1 MMKGHDDQGCV
12 CVAWSPDG
20 KMIASCG
27 NDWLIRLWDSN
38 TGAEQGVLRGHTIW
52 VFSVR
57 FSPDG
62 TRLASAAGAY
72 PGTPNRHAEVKLWD
86 IAARREIRSFQGV
99 RSTRADAVAFSPD
112 GKLLAAADGVGAA
125 RIWEVDTGNKF
136 KDFEG
141 GHSQPVIGLAFSRDG
156 RRLATA
162 SEDGLVVIWDVSSGI
177 AFDRNGRRL
186 AFAGDD
192 NQMLI
197 VDTADGRTLATLTGE
212 TGEVQSIA
220 FAPDGLRIAT
230 SGANRTI
237 RIWDPDR
244 GDEVLSLRGHLSD
257 VCGLA
262 WSTDGRCLASVSH
275 DQTARIWD
283 SGPPEYTTIRD
294 RNMVWAIEK
303 DNP

>member
-1 MMKGHDDQGCV
+1 MKVWNAVTSELLLNLKGHKGQV
-12 CVAWSPDG
+12 CVVAFGSDDLGVVTAGEDGTVRLWDQATGLERKQIRTHEGGPIGLAVSPDG
-20 KMIASCG
+20 RWIATVTPSG
-27 NDWLIRLWDSN
+27 PAKVWD
-38 TGAEQGVLRGHTIW
+38 
-52 VFSVR
+52 
-57 FSPDG
+57 
-62 TRLASAAGAY
+62 LASG
-72 PGTPNRHAEVKLWD
+72 HALLTIGSPAKTKP
-86 IAARREIRSFQGV
+86 SGV
-99 RSTRADAVAFSPD
+99 
-112 GKLLAAADGVGAA
+112 
-125 RIWEVDTGNKF
+125 
-136 KDFEG
+136 
-141 GHSQPVIGLAFSRDG
+141 
-156 RRLATA
+156 
-162 SEDGLVVIWDVSSGI
+162 GI
-177 AFDRNGRRL
+177 AFDRNGSRL

-192 NQMLI
+192 NQVLI

-262 WSTDGRCLASVSH
+262 WSLDGRCLASVSH
-275 DQTARIWD
+275 DRTARIWD